1 MFDDIYNIIN
11 NALKL
16 NETQLIIEAFT
27 EVKVKDKITEYITQ
41 TQLFKD
47 KITEYIT
54 QTQLFKLGEDGRG
67 EKLQEYTPFTKILKR
82 DAGQPFDITTLKDTG
97 TFYNSFRVKVN
108 NGGEVKVIA
117 SDPNDLIGKY
127 GENILSLSNEGI
139 EEIKPQIIEIAKRY
153 IRETLFL

>member
-27 EVKVKDKITEYITQ
+27 EVKV
-41 TQLFKD
+41 KD

>member
-1 MFDDIYNIIN
+1 MFDDIYKIIN

-27 EVKVKDKITEYITQ
+27 EVKV
-41 TQLFKD
+41 KD

-82 DAGQPFDITTLKDTG
+82 DAGQPFDRTTLKDTG